1 MGSDDSSVDND
12 EDVEEKDEPE
22 EDAEGEEEGEQEADP
37 EEEEEEG
44 KEGKDKKPKGEST
57 EDAAPKPP
65 KPPKAPKP
73 LNYKR
78 KKLLYVA
85 ATRPANTHMLN
96 RQLDIKKVNKVRAT
110 CVFLHKST
118 QVLDHALRPLRSNIE
133 STSNKPLDV
142 DEQGPC

>member
-1 MGSDDSSVDND
+1 LGSDDSSVDND
-12 EDVEEKDEPE
+12 GDVEEKDEPE
-22 EDAEGEEEGEQEADP
+22 EDAEGEEEGEQEAEP
-37 EEEEEEG
+37 EEEEDEVEEEG
-44 KEGKDKKPKGEST
+44 KEGKGKKPKGEST

-96 RQLDIKKVNKVRAT
+96 RQLDIKKVNRVSHLCFSAQKHSGIGSCSQT
-110 CVFLHKST
+110 NEIKH
-118 QVLDHALRPLRSNIE
+118 
-133 STSNKPLDV
+133 
-142 DEQGPC
+142 

>member
-1 MGSDDSSVDND
+1 LGSDDSSVDND

-44 KEGKDKKPKGEST
+44 EEGKDKKPKGEST

-96 RQLDIKKVNKVRAT
+96 RQLDIKKVNRVSHLCFSAQNHSGIGSCSQTIEIKHWE
-110 CVFLHKST
+110 HK
-118 QVLDHALRPLRSNIE
+118 
-133 STSNKPLDV
+133 
-142 DEQGPC
+142 